1 MTDFGPYLEFVRIQ
15 TEMNKLFESLQELRE
30 PSEPTEGEDGGWLPN
45 VDVCESPEELIVEA
59 EMPGVDPASLSVR
72 VGSGNLILSGNKPR
86 PAESR
91 GASYHRKDR
100 AYGSFRRVIPLS
112 APINTHKAEAKLERG
127 MLSVSF
133 PKVPNKR
140 GEEVDIPVTRGAD

>member
-30 PSEPTEGEDGGWLPN
+30 PRQAPDAENGGWLPN
-45 VDVCESPEELIVEA
+45 VDVCECPEELVVEA

-86 PAESR
+86 PPESP
-91 GASYHRKDR
+91 GVSFHRRDR
-100 AYGSFRRVIPLS
+100 FYGPFRRVIPL
-112 APINTHKAEAKLERG
+112 AAAINTHKAEAKLESG
-127 MLSVSF
+127 MLSVRF

-140 GEEVDIPVTRGAD
+140 GEEVEIPVKHGAE